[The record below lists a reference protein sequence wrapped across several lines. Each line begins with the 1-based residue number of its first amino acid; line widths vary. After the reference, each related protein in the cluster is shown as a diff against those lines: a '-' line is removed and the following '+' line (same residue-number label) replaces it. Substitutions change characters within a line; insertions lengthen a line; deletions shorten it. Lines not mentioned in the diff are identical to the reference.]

1 MRKCILTLED
11 KQNHIQGQLWYRHC
25 LHTKK
30 HKSASQCESTSSCR
44 GAWAV
49 TIITNMNHNS
59 YLHIL
64 QFAWYNIYDLYPYL
78 HSVPTQKQGLPNGS
92 CHTNTNNIPCLEQH
106 ITDKYDLQAKIV
118 ITLIPVLTSL
128 DLRTASRTLMTSK
141 QVSVWKHKMHVFHIL
156 TVNCNQLSHH
166 NRKLKYLTLSS
177 CLLFVYEQREKL
189 YILKWLVI

>member
-1 MRKCILTLED
+1 
-11 KQNHIQGQLWYRHC
+11 
-25 LHTKK
+25 
-30 HKSASQCESTSSCR
+30 
-44 GAWAV
+44 
-49 TIITNMNHNS
+49 MNHNS

-64 QFAWYNIYDLYPYL
+64 QFAWYKIYAIYSYL

-92 CHTNTNNIPCLEQH
+92 CYTNTNNIPCLEQH

-118 ITLIPVLTSL
+118 IMLIPVLTSL

-141 QVSVWKHKMHVFHIL
+141 QVSVWKHKMHVLHIL

-189 YILKWLVI
+189 YIPKWLVI